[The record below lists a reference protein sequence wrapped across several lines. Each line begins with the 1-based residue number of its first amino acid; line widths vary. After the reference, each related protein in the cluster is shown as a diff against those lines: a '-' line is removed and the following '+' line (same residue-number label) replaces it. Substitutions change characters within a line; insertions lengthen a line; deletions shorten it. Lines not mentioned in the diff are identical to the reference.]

1 MAEHAPDELAVW
13 AARTPERMAV
23 IFPQSGRMMSFR
35 ALDEEARRLA
45 GAFIAAG
52 LAEGDMIAVLLEN
65 RPEIFTIAWAARRA
79 GLHYAMLNTHLRPRE
94 IAALLED
101 CGAKLVIA
109 SAATAP
115 LLEPLAAEARRRT
128 LLWADAEPAAE
139 GGAWLADWIAAH
151 PHPAPLPPRAV
162 GREFLYSSG
171 TTGRPKGILRPLLPA
186 ETRGVP
192 QPGDLLFDRLL
203 APDENSVYLSPAPLY
218 HAAPHV
224 YSLYFLSRGAPV
236 VALEKFIPED
246 ALAAIERYRVTHSQ
260 WVPTM
265 FVRLLA
271 LPEAVRNAYDLSS
284 HKKAVHAAAPCP
296 IHVKERMIGWWGP
309 ILAEYYA
316 GSERIGTTWIESDE
330 WLTHKGSV
338 GRAISGEVHI
348 LDEEGRELPPGEV
361 GTVWFAGATP
371 FVYHNAPEKTAATFN
386 ERGWATLGDL
396 GHLDEEGYLYLSDRR
411 ADLILSGGVNVYPAE
426 IESVLLEH
434 PLIADAAAVGVPDPD
449 LGEVVLAI
457 VQAVADPALVGL
469 SAEAVIAFCRDR
481 LASIKCPRVVVFV
494 EALPRTPT
502 GKLLRRELKERYR
515 GFFASAM
522 ASEMRESSPL

>member
-1 MAEHAPDELAVW
+1 V
-13 AARTPERMAV
+13 
-23 IFPQSGRMMSFR
+23 
-35 ALDEEARRLA
+35 
-45 GAFIAAG
+45 
-52 LAEGDMIAVLLEN
+52 
-65 RPEIFTIAWAARRA
+65 
-79 GLHYAMLNTHLRPRE
+79 
-94 IAALLED
+94 
-101 CGAKLVIA
+101 
-109 SAATAP
+109 
-115 LLEPLAAEARRRT
+115 
-128 LLWADAEPAAE
+128 
-139 GGAWLADWIAAH
+139 
-151 PHPAPLPPRAV
+151 
-162 GREFLYSSG
+162 
-171 TTGRPKGILRPLLPA
+171 
-186 ETRGVP
+186 
-192 QPGDLLFDRLL
+192 
-203 APDENSVYLSPAPLY
+203 
-218 HAAPHV
+218 
-224 YSLYFLSRGAPV
+224 
-236 VALEKFIPED
+236 
-246 ALAAIERYRVTHSQ
+246 
-260 WVPTM
+260 
-265 FVRLLA
+265 
-271 LPEAVRNAYDLSS
+271 
-284 HKKAVHAAAPCP
+284 
-296 IHVKERMIGWWGP
+296 GP

-457 VQAVADPALVGL
+457 VQAVTDPALVGL